1 MTQVVNA
8 FDFTNVSIA
17 GISTVVSGA
26 KTSNSFFDNIF
37 TSKEISSIQKNSGVQ
52 QRYIVSN
59 GVSTEDLCYSSA
71 EILLQS
77 LGWDPSTID
86 GLIFLTQTPTHKLP
100 ASACILQSRL
110 GLSTNTFAFDVN
122 LGCSAYPYGLWL
134 ASSLINAGA
143 KRILVLAG
151 ETPSTIINK
160 RDRATAMLFGDAGSA
175 TALEYTIEES
185 FSSYTL
191 GTNGLGADAIV
202 SEFPSALSEN
212 SHFLKMNG
220 SKVFEFT
227 LSKVPELI
235 AYLQSRD
242 TISIDY
248 YCLHQANKFML
259 DMIRKKSCLEASS
272 LPINISRFGNT
283 SSASIPLLI
292 TDFISSK
299 IDTNS
304 LTLGLIGF
312 GVGLSW
318 STGIISLP
326 PSCLLL
332 HTDQSC

>member
-1 MTQVVNA
+1 MTQAVKS
-8 FDFTNVSIA
+8 FDFANVSIA
-17 GISTVVSGA
+17 GVSTVVSGRKIA
-26 KTSNSFFDNIF
+26 NSCFDNIF

-59 GVSTEDLCYSSA
+59 GVSSEDLCYSSA
-71 EILLQS
+71 VVLLKS
-77 LGWDPSTID
+77 LGWDPRTID
-86 GLIFLTQTPTHKLP
+86 GLIFLTQTPTHRLP
-100 ASACILQSRL
+100 ASACTLQTRL
-110 GLSTNTFAFDVN
+110 GLLTNTFAFDVN

-151 ETPSTIINK
+151 ETPSTIINP

-175 TALEYTIEES
+175 TALECSVEEH

-202 SEFPSALSEN
+202 SKFPIDLSDD

-235 AYLQSRD
+235 AYLRSKNNVP
-242 TISIDY
+242 IDY
-248 YCLHQANKFML
+248 FCLHQANKFML
-259 DMIRKKSCLEASS
+259 DMIRKKSGLDVAT
-272 LPINISRFGNT
+272 LPINISKFGNT

-292 TDFISSK
+292 TDFINAK
-299 IDTNS
+299 LNATP

-318 STGIISLP
+318 STGLITLP